1 MEGWPIP
8 LWGFTATYAGLSAII
23 IARYFAIVAPIHWA
37 LWQRTHTPHKTKRAR
52 RLSKREPT
60 HATIQNEIRLSVIS
74 SFIYALPAA
83 IVLEVW
89 KAGGTAIYGGLPE
102 GLGGWLWIPASAAI
116 YLFAQDTWF
125 YATHRIMHHPKL
137 FKHTHAGHH
146 RSVQPTPWAS
156 FSFDPIEAVSSA
168 WLLPV
173 MALFVPIHW
182 ATALIILMLMTINS
196 VFNHAG
202 WEVYPK
208 RWIDGWWGRHI
219 ITASHHNLHHTRFT
233 GNYGLY
239 FRFWDKVCGTD
250 KGLVKEGRVTPIK
263 APTTETAS

>member
-8 LWGFTATYAGLSAII
+8 LGETLTTFIGLSAII
-23 IARYFAIVAPIHWA
+23 IARYFLIVAPIHWA
-37 LWQRTHTPHKTKRAR
+37 LWKRSPRTAQ

-60 HATIQNEIRLSVIS
+60 RATIRNEIRLSVIS

-83 IVLEVW
+83 IVLEMW
-89 KAGGTAIYGGLPE
+89 KAGGTAIYGGIPHGVGAWAWLP
-102 GLGGWLWIPASAAI
+102 ISAAI

-125 YATHRIMHHPKL
+125 YFTHRLMHHPKL

-173 MALFVPIHW
+173 MALFIPIHW
-182 ATALIILMLMTINS
+182 VTALVILMAMTINA

-202 WEVYPK
+202 WEVYPQGWV
-208 RWIDGWWGRHI
+208 RGWWGRHV
-219 ITASHHNLHHTRFT
+219 ITASHHNLHHTKFT

-239 FRFWDKVCGTD
+239 FRFWDRICGTD
-250 KGLVKEGRVTPIK
+250 RGLVSAR
-263 APTTETAS
+263 APSSETITTSAGAE

>member
-8 LWGFTATYAGLSAII
+8 FWGFVETFTGLSAII
-23 IARYFAIVAPIHWA
+23 IARYFLIVAPVHWA
-37 LWQRTHTPHKTKRAR
+37 LWKRQPRKAV
-52 RLSKREPT
+52 RLSRREPT
-60 HATIQNEIRLSVIS
+60 RATIANEIRLSVIS
-74 SFIYALPAA
+74 AFIYALPAA
-83 IVLEVW
+83 IVLEMW
-89 KAGGTAIYGGLPE
+89 KVGGTAIYGGLPQGPAE
-102 GLGGWLWIPASAAI
+102 WLWLPASAAI

-125 YATHRIMHHPKL
+125 YFSHRVMHHPKL

-156 FSFDPIEAVSSA
+156 FSFDPVEAASMA

-182 ATALIILMLMTINS
+182 ATALVILMLMTVNA

-208 RWIDGWWGRHI
+208 RWIEGWLGRHI
-219 ITASHHNLHHTRFT
+219 ITASHHNLHHTKFT

-250 KGLVKEGRVTPIK
+250 RGLVGE
-263 APTTETAS
+263 AASKRRPVAVPAE

>member
-1 MEGWPIP
+1 MAGWPIP
-8 LWGFTATYAGLSAII
+8 FWGFVETFVGLTLI
-23 IARYFAIVAPIHWA
+23 IAVRYVLIVWPIHRW
-37 LWQRTHTPHKTKRAR
+37 LWHSDPKSAR

-60 HATIQNEIRLSVIS
+60 TKTIRNEIRLSLIS
-74 SFIYALPAA
+74 SPIYAFPAA
-83 IVLEVW
+83 VVLEMW
-89 KAGGTAIYGGLPE
+89 KAGGTAIYGGVPT
-102 GLGGWLWIPASAAI
+102 GLGEWLWLPASAFL

-125 YATHRIMHHPKL
+125 YFTHRVMHHPKL

-173 MALFVPIHW
+173 LALVLPIHW
-182 ATALIILMLMTINS
+182 GVALFILMAMTVNS

-208 RWIDGWWGRHI
+208 RWIDGFWGRHV
-219 ITASHHNLHHTRFT
+219 ITASHHNLHHTKFT

-239 FRFWDKVCGTD
+239 FRFWDKVMGTD
-250 KGLVKEGRVTPIK
+250 RGLVKPISTPEPK
-263 APTTETAS
+263 PETVAAE

>member
-8 LWGFTATYAGLSAII
+8 LWGTLATFAGLSAII
-23 IARYFAIVAPIHWA
+23 IARYFLIVGPIHWM
-37 LWQRTHTPHKTKRAR
+37 LWHGQPKRAR
-52 RLSKREPT
+52 RLSRREPT
-60 HATIQNEIRLSVIS
+60 RATITNEIKLSVIS
-74 SFIYALPAA
+74 SFIYAAPAA
-83 IVLEVW
+83 VVLEMW
-89 KAGGTAIYGGLPE
+89 KAGGTAIYGGMPDGPL
-102 GLGGWLWIPASAAI
+102 GWLWLPASALL

-125 YATHRIMHHPKL
+125 YATHRAMHHPKL

-182 ATALIILMLMTINS
+182 AVAVLILMAMTINS

-202 WEVYPK
+202 WEVYPR
-208 RWIDGWWGRHI
+208 RWVEGWWGRHV
-219 ITASHHNLHHTRFT
+219 ITASHHNLHHTKFT

-239 FRFWDKVCGTD
+239 FRFWDKVLGTD
-250 KGLVKEGRVTPIK
+250 RGLVGDVAPKRVSS
-263 APTTETAS
+263 ALEAAE

>member
-8 LWGFTATYAGLSAII
+8 LLGTVETFFGLSAII
-23 IARYFAIVAPIHWA
+23 IARYILIVGPIHYA
-37 LWQRTHTPHKTKRAR
+37 LWIKDPAKAH
-52 RLSKREPT
+52 RLSRREPT
-60 HATIQNEIRLSVIS
+60 RATIRNEIRLSVIS
-74 SFIYALPAA
+74 AFIYALPAA
-83 IVLEVW
+83 IVLEMW
-89 KAGGTAIYGGLPE
+89 KGGGTAIYGG
-102 GLGGWLWIPASAAI
+102 IPANIIEWAYVPLSAI
-116 YLFAQDTWF
+116 LYLFAQDTWF
-125 YATHRIMHHPKL
+125 YFTHRVMHHPKL

-156 FSFDPIEAVSSA
+156 FSFDPIEALSSA

-182 ATALIILMLMTINS
+182 ATALIILIAMTINS

-202 WEVYPK
+202 WEIYPQ
-208 RWIDGWWGRHI
+208 RWVRGWWGRHV
-219 ITASHHNLHHTRFT
+219 ITASHHNLHHTKFS

-250 KGLVKEGRVTPIK
+250 RGLVSPP
-263 APTTETAS
+263 APPAPAQPGPLEAAE

>member
-1 MEGWPIP
+1 MQGWPIP
-8 LWGFTATYAGLSAII
+8 LWGFVETFFGLSAII
-23 IARYFAIVAPIHWA
+23 IARYFIIVAPIHWA
-37 LWQRTHTPHKTKRAR
+37 LWRRQPRKAR
-52 RLSKREPT
+52 RLSKRNPT
-60 HATIQNEIRLSVIS
+60 RATITNEIQLSTLS
-74 SFIYALPAA
+74 AFIYALPAA
-83 IVLEVW
+83 IVLEMW
-89 KAGGTAIYGGLPE
+89 KAGGTAIYGGLPTS
-102 GLGGWLWIPASAAI
+102 LMDVLWLPISAAL

-125 YATHRIMHHPKL
+125 YFTHRLMHHPKL

-156 FSFDPIEAVSSA
+156 FSFDPIEAASMA

-182 ATALIILMLMTINS
+182 MTALVILMLMTVNA

-208 RWIDGWWGRHI
+208 RWIEGGFGRHI
-219 ITASHHNLHHTRFT
+219 ITASHHNLHHTKFR

-239 FRFWDKVCGTD
+239 FRFWDKVMGTD
-250 KGLVKEGRVTPIK
+250 RGLVGDT
-263 APTTETAS
+263 APPPARTTTLEAAE

>member
-1 MEGWPIP
+1 MEGDYAIT
-8 LWGFTATYAGLSAII
+8 LWGTLATFAGLSAII
-23 IARYFAIVAPIHWA
+23 VARYFLLVGPIHWA
-37 LWQRTHTPHKTKRAR
+37 LWKRSPKRAR
-52 RLSKREPT
+52 RLSRRDPT
-60 HATIQNEIRLSVIS
+60 PDTIANEIRLSVIS
-74 SFIYALPAA
+74 AFIYAAPAA
-83 IVLEVW
+83 VVLELW
-89 KAGGTAIYGGLPE
+89 KAGGTAIYGGMPD
-102 GLGGWLWIPASAAI
+102 GLVGWLWLPLSAFL

-125 YATHRIMHHPKL
+125 YFTHRLMHHPKL

-173 MALFVPIHW
+173 MALVVPIHW
-182 ATALIILMLMTINS
+182 AVAVLILMAMSLNS

-208 RWIDGWWGRHI
+208 RWVEGWWGRHV
-219 ITASHHNLHHTRFT
+219 ITASHHNLHHTKFR

-239 FRFWDKVCGTD
+239 FRFWDRVMGTD
-250 KGLVKEGRVTPIK
+250 KGLVGEVVPGRTRVLEP
-263 APTTETAS
+263 AE